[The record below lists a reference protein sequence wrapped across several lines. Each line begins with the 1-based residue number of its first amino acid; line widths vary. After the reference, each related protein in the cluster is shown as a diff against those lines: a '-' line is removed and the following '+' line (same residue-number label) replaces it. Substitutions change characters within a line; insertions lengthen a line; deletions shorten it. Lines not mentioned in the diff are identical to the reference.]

1 MIPRL
6 TGLFAALVLS
16 ATGPAHATQI
26 DIEQVTSPGGIE
38 AWLVEDH
45 TNPFVAIE
53 IWFSGGA
60 SLDAE
65 GKRGAT
71 YLMTGLLE
79 EGAGDMDAT
88 AFAQAAEGMAA
99 SFSFDVFRDDLTVSA
114 LMLTENR
121 DAAADL
127 LRAALVEPRFD
138 EDAIERVRG
147 QVLSIIEGNSRD
159 PDDIAAATFNALAF
173 GDHPYGT
180 SLEGTEDSVSA
191 LTRADIV
198 AAHRAVLTRDRVV
211 VGAAGDITA
220 EELGPL
226 IDHLLGDL
234 PETGA
239 EMPAP
244 SEWQAE
250 GGVTVVDF
258 PSPQSVAI
266 FGHEGI
272 ARDDPDFFPA
282 FVLNQI
288 LGGGG
293 FQSRLMREVR
303 VDRGL
308 TYGIASFLSLA
319 DYGPRIA
326 GQFSSSNDLVAEAIE
341 VTRAQWADLA
351 ENGVTAEELEAAQRY
366 LTGAYPLRFDG
377 NGRIAGILAS
387 MQADDMPLD
396 YIATRNDRVNAV
408 TRDDIRRVAAR
419 VLRPED
425 LHFVV
430 VGRPEGLET
439 TQ

>member
-6 TGLFAALVLS
+6 TGLFTALTLLVSTPLS
-16 ATGPAHATQI
+16 ATEI
-26 DIEQVTSPGGIE
+26 DVQEITSPGGID

-45 TNPFVAIE
+45 SNPFVAIE
-53 IWFSGGA
+53 IWFIGGA

-65 GKRGAT
+65 GKRGAIH
-71 YLMTGLLE
+71 LMTGLLE
-79 EGAGDMDAT
+79 EGAGEMDST

-99 SFSFDVFRDDLTVSA
+99 SFSFGAYRDAVTVSA
-114 LMLTENR
+114 QMLTENR

-147 QVLSIIEGNSRD
+147 QVISIIEGNSRD
-159 PDDIAAATFNALAF
+159 PDDIASSTFNALGY
-173 GDHPYGT
+173 GDHPYG
-180 SLEGTEDSVSA
+180 SALEGTVESVSA
-191 LTRADIV
+191 LTRDDLV
-198 AAHRAVLTRDRVV
+198 AAHDAALARDRVV

-220 EELGPL
+220 EELGLL
-226 IDHLLGDL
+226 IDRILGDL
-234 PETGA
+234 PAEGA
-239 EMPAP
+239 PMPT
-244 SEWQAE
+244 QAE
-250 GGVTVVDF
+250 WGLSGGETVIDF
-258 PSPQSVAI
+258 PSPQSVAL

-282 FVLNQI
+282 FVLNEV

-293 FQSRLMREVR
+293 FRSRLMQEVR
-303 VDRGL
+303 VERGL
-308 TYGIASFLSLA
+308 TYGISSYLSLA
-319 DYGPRIA
+319 DYGPRVV
-326 GQFSSSNDLVAEAIE
+326 GQFSSSNDLVADAIE
-341 VTRAQWADLA
+341 VIRAQWADIA
-351 ENGVTAEELEAAQRY
+351 ENAITEEELAAAQRY

-408 TRDDIRRVAAR
+408 TIEDLRRVAAR
-419 VLRPED
+419 ILRPED

-430 VGRPEGLET
+430 VGRPEGL
-439 TQ
+439 QSDG